1 MEGKEQCDLF
11 CNYDC
16 LSEVSRG
23 MAALLFLS
31 SKALEV
37 ELVVVLCA
45 FKWQKWPFL
54 SDKCCLCI
62 SVCIYS
68 LCVCNGTMYC
78 TCVCVCSMFTYVH
91 CRVLLVFQGLTPAC
105 VSWHLCVC
113 FMCILKGTRS
123 MTPAAIHYLRC
134 LVYNIFA
141 LSRGPA
147 CNWHINQ
154 QINTG
159 TLRSL
164 DGLHS
169 ASPSGSDYLLY
180 THISVSLRH
189 IHILQAKQTRSKLK
203 YDSLMRQGVEWLK
216 CDFWLLFVYLL
227 IHPVAIF
234 DSNYTHRKVA

>member
-78 TCVCVCSMFTYVH
+78 TCVCVCVCSMFTYVH
-91 CRVLLVFQGLTPAC
+91 CRVLLVFQASHLPVCPDIC
-105 VSWHLCVC
+105 VCVLCV
-113 FMCILKGTRS
+113 FSKGHVQWHPLQYIICGASFTTS
-123 MTPAAIHYLRC
+123 L
-134 LVYNIFA
+134 
-141 LSRGPA
+141 LSA
-147 CNWHINQ
+147 
-154 QINTG
+154 
-159 TLRSL
+159 
-164 DGLHS
+164 
-169 ASPSGSDYLLY
+169 
-180 THISVSLRH
+180 
-189 IHILQAKQTRSKLK
+189 
-203 YDSLMRQGVEWLK
+203 GVL
-216 CDFWLLFVYLL
+216 
-227 IHPVAIF
+227 PVT
-234 DSNYTHRKVA
+234 DT